1 MIIAR
6 KWLPAAVVLMAS
18 HALVFWLARSSS
30 PSPVSKG
37 GDVVEESGEIPGS
50 RSGRERDRDRVAI
63 EDIEESWRLLHEADL
78 PRAEFVVQRDRL
90 LIEWMKQDL
99 GAVLDL
105 LCGPGTPG
113 EFRHPPIE
121 VSVELKKRIAD
132 RSAEVMRWI
141 REGRFGSGRQE
152 AFSMWVSALYDVPDR
167 QAIIGELEGMTNY
180 ERNWSIQL
188 ITNHLGLEE
197 APMLRDVIVKV
208 VKDDHDDLYA
218 DTIRSCY
225 AGRLV
230 ELAWES
236 PARVFK
242 DETDPQLL
250 RALGEEWAKKMFGSD
265 PAPAKLDQLAAL
277 PDAARPGVL
286 NSIYNAADERGVDGV
301 LPLLREMERLEYW
314 NDLAHA
320 ETSHAVLV
328 IAERSEDAA
337 RRTAEWVAGIE
348 DGKARGNLIP
358 AVAEAYERKNESACL
373 EWLTS
378 LPPAADRDVAAA
390 QLLRRGVGGK
400 VFRSSLLNLIQD
412 PALAAELAP
421 NVRAE

>member
-30 PSPVSKG
+30 PSPVAKG
-37 GDVVEESGEIPGS
+37 GDVVEESGEIPGT

-63 EDIEESWRLLHEADL
+63 EDVEESWRLLHEADL

-121 VSVELKKRIAD
+121 VSMELKKRIAD

-152 AFSMWVSALYDVPDR
+152 AFSMWVSAVAEVPDLR
-167 QAIIGELEGMTNY
+167 AIIVELNEMTDY
-180 ERNWSIQL
+180 ERWWSIQG
-188 ITNHLGLEE
+188 ISGHFDLEE
-197 APMLRDVIVKV
+197 ATLLRDVIVNGKQDPLRGESGRSV
-208 VKDDHDDLYA
+208 YA
-218 DTIRSCY
+218 R
-225 AGRLV
+225 RLV

-358 AVAEAYERKNESACL
+358 AVAEAYQRKNESACL

-400 VFRSSLLNLIQD
+400 VFRSSLLDLIQD

>member
-1 MIIAR
+1 MSVAR
-6 KWLPAAVVLMAS
+6 KWLPGVVVLMAS
-18 HALVFWLARSSS
+18 HALVFWLTRS
-30 PSPVSKG
+30 PSPIAAG
-37 GDVVEESGEIPGS
+37 EGVVEESGESPGS

-63 EDIEESWRLLHEADL
+63 EDIEESWRLLHESDL

-90 LIEWMKQDL
+90 MIEWMKQDL

-105 LCGPGTPG
+105 LYGPGTPG
-113 EFRHPPIE
+113 EFRYPPIE
-121 VSVELKKRIAD
+121 LSTELKKRIAD

-152 AFSMWVSALYDVPDR
+152 AFSMWYGALSDVPDR
-167 QAIIGELEGMTNY
+167 EAIIGELEGMTNY
-180 ERNWSIQL
+180 ERQWSIQAMA
-188 ITNHLGLEE
+188 NHLGLEE
-197 APMLRDVIVKV
+197 APMLRDVIVKT
-208 VKDDHDDLYA
+208 VKDDLYA
-218 DTIRSCY
+218 HTIRSCY
-225 AGRLV
+225 ARRLV

-314 NDLAHA
+314 NDLSHA

-337 RRTAEWVAGIE
+337 RRTAEWVAGIS
-348 DGKARGNLIP
+348 DARARENLVP
-358 AVAEAYERKNESACL
+358 AVAEAYQRENESACL

-378 LPPAADRDVAAA
+378 LPPAADRDAAA
-390 QLLRRGVGGK
+390 AKILRRSVGGK
-400 VFRSSLLNLIQD
+400 DFRLSLLKLVQD
-412 PALAAELAP
+412 PALASELAP
-421 NVRAE
+421 GVTTD